1 MPAANR
7 GYGDQEIVNQPF
19 LKEFTM
25 TRLGTHLAQ
34 AAIILACSASHA
46 FAALPEGANAP
57 DFQLQAALAGKPMT
71 FSLSKALRQGPV
83 VLYFFPAAFTQGCTV
98 EAHEFAEATD
108 DFKKLNAT
116 VIGVTAGNADRVA
129 EFSKLECR
137 DKFAVAADPGA
148 RVAGEYRTQFKAGNG
163 TLLSERTSFVIAP
176 DGKILL
182 SYTDANPEQ
191 HIKKTMGAVKA
202 WHDAVK

>member
-1 MPAANR
+1 MARLATNLAKAATS
-7 GYGDQEIVNQPF
+7 F
-19 LKEFTM
+19 
-25 TRLGTHLAQ
+25 
-34 AAIILACSASHA
+34 ILALAASSV
-46 FAALPEGANAP
+46 FAALPEGAKAP
-57 DFQLQAALAGKPMT
+57 DFQLDAALAGKPMN
-71 FSLSKALRQGPV
+71 FSLAKALKKGPV

-108 DFKKLNAT
+108 EFNKMNAT

-148 RVAGEYRTQFKAGNG
+148 KVAATYQTQFRTKDGKA
-163 TLLSERTSFVIAP
+163 LSERTSFVIAP

-182 SYTDANPEQ
+182 SYTDPNPEL
-191 HIKKTMGAVKA
+191 HIQKAMSAVTAWYKA
-202 WHDAVK
+202 AK

>member
-1 MPAANR
+1 
-7 GYGDQEIVNQPF
+7 
-19 LKEFTM
+19 M
-25 TRLGTHLAQ
+25 TRFGMHLAQ
-34 AAIILACSASHA
+34 AATILALSASHA
-46 FAALPEGANAP
+46 LAALPEGAKAP
-57 DFQLQAALAGKPMT
+57 DFQLHAALAGKPMT
-71 FSLSKALRQGPV
+71 FSLAKALSQGPV

-148 RVAGEYRTQFKAGNG
+148 KVAAEYQTQFKTKNG
-163 TLLSERTSFVIAP
+163 TPLSERTSFVIAP

-182 SYTDANPEQ
+182 SYTDANPEL
-191 HIKKTMGAVKA
+191 HIQKTMSAVKA
-202 WHDAVK
+202 WHDAAK